1 MTFHFQASLLF
12 QWHKSYFFF
21 VIRILFKKI
30 YHKILRYPYDIFF
43 PNLNQ
48 NLMIIN
54 VLCGANVIS
63 AEVQKH
69 VHFV

>member
-1 MTFHFQASLLF
+1 MTFHLQTYWLF
-12 QWHKSYFFF
+12 QWHKSYFF

-30 YHKILRYPYDIFF
+30 YHKILRYLYDIFF